1 MLQGTK
7 CTNKLNYPVQ
17 KEKNTSENKIKYRV
31 QKSDNNDERILKD
44 KSLRGIKEE

>member
-7 CTNKLNYPVQ
+7 CTKKLNYPC
-17 KEKNTSENKIKYRV
+17 KKKKNTSENEIKYRV